1 MYIGRHFNET
11 KIYYDEYSD
20 FDSEGG
26 EGEKYTFTL
35 AQDGSATLN
44 RIYKYANY
52 NYTASSETNHD
63 TQYFGTYTIVR
74 EDEASREIIV
84 KLSMSN
90 QKCKCSCGY
99 RDPGNHNY
107 EAKEVNEEVT
117 IFENLKDNVVTQIS
131 SIITF
136 FKP

>member
-1 MYIGRHFNET
+1 MDTGRHFIET
-11 KIYYDEYSD
+11 KIYYDEHSD

-35 AQDGSATLN
+35 APDGSATLN
-44 RIYKYANY
+44 RIYRYANY

-74 EDEASREIIV
+74 EDEASREISV
-84 KLSMSN
+84 NLSMSS
-90 QKCKCSCGY
+90 QICTCSCGY

-117 IFENLKDNVVTQIS
+117 LFENIKDNEVRQIS